1 MLIEE
6 EAFLEKFSVFFV
18 RDILF
23 GLQWDFG
30 VL

>member
-6 EAFLEKFSVFFV
+6 EAYLEKFSVFFV
-18 RDILF
+18 RYIHF

>member
-1 MLIEE
+1 MLIEAE
-6 EAFLEKFSVFFV
+6 VYLEKFSVFFV

-30 VL
+30 VP

>member
-1 MLIEE
+1 MLIEA
-6 EAFLEKFSVFFV
+6 EAYLEKFSVFSV

-30 VL
+30 VP

>member
-6 EAFLEKFSVFFV
+6 EEYLEKFSVSFV
-18 RDILF
+18 RDIHF
-23 GLQWDFG
+23 GLLGDFG